1 MADQEH
7 IIGNLI
13 CAESV
18 SGLWHL
24 EGKFL
29 ESQSQVGKTSYRV
42 VMIN

>member
-1 MADQEH
+1 MAEQEH
-7 IIGNLI
+7 TIGNLI

-18 SGLWHL
+18 SGPWRL

-29 ESQSQVGKTSYRV
+29 ESQSQVGKSSYRV